1 MPRAHLVVLAT
12 AACFV
17 LAPTTSTAH
26 SNSHGPYQDDK
37 QGFGWA
43 LISGGNSSMSDMQ
56 DLDSIEDLKSRFGD
70 DFLYIREG
78 RDHFVI
84 RDRKLVER
92 AREAASQIQRHG
104 KEIGKLARAEAALAL
119 SGSRVTRREAKLEA
133 LQSKLESRI
142 ERAERRGDPT
152 EELERELDAVN
163 RELDSVESDDARERL
178 TGTERSKL
186 SAQRDE
192 AREGL
197 ERAVREIER
206 DMREILRVAK
216 QKHLAEPLD

>member
-1 MPRAHLVVLAT
+1 MPHAHLVVLAT

-17 LAPTTSTAH
+17 LAPSTSTAH
-26 SNSHGPYQDDK
+26 SNSHGSDQDDK

-70 DFLYIREG
+70 DFLYVREG

-104 KEIGKLARAEAALAL
+104 KAIGKLARAEAALAL
-119 SGSRVTRREAKLEA
+119 SGSWVTRREAKLEA
-133 LQSKLESRI
+133 
-142 ERAERRGDPT
+142 
-152 EELERELDAVN
+152 
-163 RELDSVESDDARERL
+163 RERL
-178 TGTERSKL
+178 SDNERRKL
-186 SAQRDE
+186 NAQRDE
-192 AREGL
+192 ARQGL

-206 DMREILRVAK
+206 DMREILRVAR
-216 QKHLAEPLD
+216 QRHLAEPLD